1 MLNRTI
7 NQAAL
12 EPALPF
18 SGDKIMRKVALIT
31 GATRGIG
38 KACALSLARQGYDI
52 VATGRTVREGEGTV
66 NVPFVGDDR
75 KVAVP
80 GSLEQTVTEVE
91 ALGREALGLRMD
103 LLDRA
108 TMEDVVADTMER
120 WGRIDVLVNNALYGG
135 RGLMFP
141 FDQFSIEQLETAAIA
156 NLVNQAYMTR
166 LVLPV
171 MLRQK
176 KGAIIGLSSVAG
188 IMASP
193 RPAREGG
200 WGFVYGGP
208 KSGFHRISEFVHQKD
223 GIFACNV
230 EPGFTVTEAT
240 IAMFGPGI
248 VDTIGA
254 EPTEPKVTGD
264 VVAWLVTQPEARE
277 LAGKLISTPKFFE
290 ERGII
295 WPS

>member
-1 MLNRTI
+1 
-7 NQAAL
+7 
-12 EPALPF
+12 
-18 SGDKIMRKVALIT
+18 MRKVALIT

-66 NVPFVGDDR
+66 QIPFVGEDR

-80 GSLEQTVTEVE
+80 GSLESTVAEVQ

-103 LLDRA
+103 LLDRS
-108 TMEDVVADTMER
+108 TMDDVVAQVMER

-141 FDQFSIEQLETAAIA
+141 FDQFTIEQLETAAIA
-156 NLVNQAYMTR
+156 NLVNQAYITR

-171 MLRQK
+171 MLRQ
-176 KGAIIGLSSVAG
+176 GAGTVVGLSSVAG
-188 IMASP
+188 IMPSP
-193 RPAREGG
+193 TAARDGG

-208 KSGFHRISEFVHQKD
+208 KSGFHRISEFLHVEHRKD
-223 GIFACNV
+223 GILAYNV

-248 VDTIGA
+248 IDTIGA

-264 VVAWLVTQPEARE
+264 VVAWLVTQPEATE
-277 LAGKLISTPKFFE
+277 FAGKLISTPKFFK
-290 ERGII
+290 ERGIT
-295 WPS
+295 WP

>member
-1 MLNRTI
+1 
-7 NQAAL
+7 
-12 EPALPF
+12 
-18 SGDKIMRKVALIT
+18 MRKVALIT

-66 NVPFVGDDR
+66 NVPMPGDER
-75 KVAVP
+75 TVALP
-80 GSLEQTVTEVE
+80 GSLEQTVADVE

-108 TMEDVVADTMER
+108 TMDDVVAETMER

-141 FDQFSIEQLETAAIA
+141 FDQFTIEQLETAAIA

-176 KGAIIGLSSVAG
+176 QGAIIGLSSVAG

-193 RPAREGG
+193 SPAREGG

-208 KSGFHRISEFVHQKD
+208 KSGFHRICEFVHVEHHKD

-264 VVAWLVTQPEARE
+264 VVAWLVTEPGAKAF
-277 LAGKLISTPKFFE
+277 AGKLISTPRFFK
-290 ERGII
+290 ERGIN
-295 WPS
+295 WP

>member
-1 MLNRTI
+1 MLNPQRQSTGF
-7 NQAAL
+7 
-12 EPALPF
+12 ELPW
-18 SGDKIMRKVALIT
+18 GHLMRKVALIT

-52 VATGRTVREGEGTV
+52 VVTGRTVREGEGTV
-66 NVPFVGDDR
+66 HIPFVGEER
-75 KVAVP
+75 QIAVP
-80 GSLEQTVTEVE
+80 GSLEQTVADVE

-103 LLDRA
+103 LLDRS
-108 TMEDVVADTMER
+108 TMDDVVDQVMER

-141 FDQFSIEQLETAAIA
+141 FDQFTIEQLETAAIA
-156 NLVNQAYMTR
+156 NLVNQAYITR

-171 MLRQK
+171 MLRQGG
-176 KGAIIGLSSVAG
+176 GAIVGLSSVAG
-188 IMASP
+188 IMPSP
-193 RPAREGG
+193 TAPRDGG

-208 KSGFHRISEFVHQKD
+208 KSGFHRISEFLHVEHAKD
-223 GIFACNV
+223 GIFALNV

-264 VVAWLVTQPEARE
+264 VVAWLVTQPEGRE
-277 LAGKLISTPKFFE
+277 FSGKLVSTPKFFK
-290 ERGII
+290 ERGIV
-295 WPS
+295 WPV